1 MGRKKKISRLDYYQ
15 FLYATQTNYTQT
27 YFAEHVD
34 KVSHDAINRYLLEE
48 KITPKLVWEH
58 TSSEIEPSP
67 NGAVLFDDTVLD
79 KNSSQAMEI
88 ARWQYSGAAKKV
100 IKGIG
105 VVTCVYYNP
114 DCHKFWVIDY
124 RIYSPDQD
132 GKSKIDHV
140 LEMFK
145 SSIYSKGLDFKY
157 VLMDSWYSTHKIMLN
172 VNDENKVF
180 YCPLKSN
187 RLVSKTDEKYDHRP
201 LTELS
206 WTDKELQSG
215 VLVHLNKFPARFHL
229 KLFRIAVNNHRTD
242 FVVTNDLTQN
252 SSNTV
257 QKVCG
262 FRWKIEQFHREIKQ
276 LTGIESCQCRK
287 QRIQRNHIAC
297 AILVWIKLKN
307 IAYKTGESIYQLK
320 QKLLRNYMIE
330 QLKNRRI
337 KMLFA

>member
-1 MGRKKKISRLDYYQ
+1 MGRKKKISRLDYCQ
-15 FLYATQTNYTQT
+15 FIYATQTNYTQT

-34 KVSHDAINRYLLEE
+34 KISHDAINRYLLDE
-48 KITPKLVWEH
+48 KLTPKLIWEH
-58 TSSEIEPSP
+58 TSQEIEPSP
-67 NGAVLFDDTVLD
+67 KGAILFDDTVLD

-132 GKSKIDHV
+132 GKSKLDHV
-140 LEMFK
+140 LDMFK
-145 SSIYSKGLDFKY
+145 NSIYSKKLDFKY
-157 VLMDSWYSTHKIMLN
+157 VLMDSWYSTHNMMLN
-172 VNDENKVF
+172 INDESKIF

-187 RLVSKTDEKYDHRP
+187 RLVSRTDKNYDHRP

-206 WTDKELQSG
+206 WAKEELQSG
-215 VLVHLNKFPARFHL
+215 ILVHLNKFPARFHL

-252 SSNTV
+252 SSDTV

-276 LTGIESCQCRK
+276 LTGVESCQCRK

-307 IAYKTGESIYQLK
+307 IAYKTGETIYQLK
-320 QKLLRNYMIE
+320 QNLLRNYMID

-337 KMLFA
+337 KMFFA